1 MLKPFKA
8 LDLKYRNYNWEPK
21 AKETSNH
28 KLNLLGSHDGYA
40 DSIESGINLFNR
52 LNNSY
57 LQSWIDSEINVMFG
71 MQKPDGIIEGWH
83 GDGNFART
91 ALMYGLW
98 KTQGARLSPWRENL
112 YLGAEPNGD
121 EIYFVLKTKEAWEGK
136 LIFDQVRHKTILN
149 LPVDYPRINQF
160 PEWFTLNP
168 NLKYRIISSDKNL
181 SGIYSGEKLLN
192 GLTLKLSAGAI
203 LKIAITY

>member
-1 MLKPFKA
+1 
-8 LDLKYRNYNWEPK
+8 
-21 AKETSNH
+21 
-28 KLNLLGSHDGYA
+28 
-40 DSIESGINLFNR
+40 
-52 LNNSY
+52 
-57 LQSWIDSEINVMFG
+57 
-71 MQKPDGIIEGWH
+71 
-83 GDGNFART
+83 
-91 ALMYGLW
+91 
-98 KTQGARLSPWRENL
+98 
-112 YLGAEPNGD
+112 
-121 EIYFVLKTKEAWEGK
+121 
-136 LIFDQVRHKTILN
+136 VRHKTILN